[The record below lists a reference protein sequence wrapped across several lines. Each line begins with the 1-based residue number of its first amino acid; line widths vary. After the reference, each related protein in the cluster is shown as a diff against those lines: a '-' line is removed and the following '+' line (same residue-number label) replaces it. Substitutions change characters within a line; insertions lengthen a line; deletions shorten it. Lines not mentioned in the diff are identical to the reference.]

1 MLTGK
6 SIVLGVTGSIA
17 AYKIANLASML
28 VKLNADVHVIMTQNA
43 THFITPM
50 TFETLTNNKCIV
62 DTFDRNFNFDVK
74 HVSLAKKGD
83 LFLVAPCTANVI
95 GKVASGICDDMLTT
109 TIMATKAP
117 VLFAPAM
124 NTGMWENPILQ
135 DNLQKLQHYGYH
147 IISPVV
153 GRLACGD
160 TGSGKMPSEE
170 TLLSHILLHLAK
182 EKDLSG
188 KKLLITAGPT
198 QEAIDPVRFITNH
211 SSGKMGYALAK
222 MAALRGAEVTLV
234 SGPVC
239 LQPFVGV
246 NKIDVVSAAD
256 MFDAV
261 TSISSTQDAI
271 IMCSAVADYTPST
284 YSDQKV
290 KKSDAD
296 LHIPLTR
303 TQDILGYL
311 GAHKRPG
318 QILVGFSMETENL
331 IENSRSKLAS
341 KNADIICANSISS
354 SSTGFAVDT
363 NQVTLITPDAVT
375 PLPLC
380 SKEETANLILNTSAT
395 PPSSSPWPPT
405 TVPSPTPGASR
416 RARKKPLPSSA
427 TNSNKDFG
435 NTMWKRQTSR
445 VSSSPPS
452 YPR

>member
-109 TIMATKAP
+109 TILATKAP
-117 VLFAPAM
+117 VLFSPAM

-135 DNLQKLQHYGYH
+135 DNLQKLKHYGYH
-147 IISPVV
+147 IIEPVI

-170 TLLSHILLHLAK
+170 VLLEHILLYLAK
-182 EKDLSG
+182 EKDLKG
-188 KKLLITAGPT
+188 KRILVTAGPT
-198 QEAIDPVRFITNH
+198 QEAIDPVRFISNH

-222 MAALRGAEVTLV
+222 MAVLRGAEVTLV
-234 SGPVC
+234 SGPVSI
-239 LQPFVGV
+239 QPFAGIEKV
-246 NKIDVVSAAD
+246 DVKSAQD
-256 MFDAV
+256 MFEAV
-261 TSISSTQDAI
+261 TSRSAEQDVI
-271 IMCSAVADYTPST
+271 IMCSAVADYKPAN

-290 KKSDAD
+290 KKNDSEMSIA
-296 LHIPLTR
+296 LTR

-311 GAHKRPG
+311 GEHKRQG
-318 QILVGFSMETENL
+318 QLLVGFSMETENL
-331 IENSRSKLAS
+331 IVNSRVKLE
-341 KNADIICANSISS
+341 KKHADLICANSIASS
-354 SSTGFAVDT
+354 QTGFAVDT
-363 NQVTLITPDAVT
+363 NQVTLISQQEVKE
-375 PLPLC
+375 LPLC
-380 SKEETANLILNTSAT
+380 SKEQTADLILDQLFTFHS
-395 PPSSSPWPPT
+395 
-405 TVPSPTPGASR
+405 
-416 RARKKPLPSSA
+416 
-427 TNSNKDFG
+427 
-435 NTMWKRQTSR
+435 
-445 VSSSPPS
+445 
-452 YPR
+452 